1 LRSELAAAAYLIH
14 SIDDTKD
21 YDLAREAR
29 GAEAF
34 LAAAERAGV
43 RRIVYLAGVAPKTSS
58 PEMTANRVFGPFSR
72 RNQWCRLAASGAG
85 RQKFPT

>member
-1 LRSELAAAAYLIH
+1 MRSELAAAVYLIH

-34 LAAAERAGV
+34 LGAAERAGV
-43 RRIVYLAGVAPKTSS
+43 RRIVYLAGVALKTPS
-58 PEMTANRVFGPFSR
+58 PG
-72 RNQWCRLAASGAG
+72 LAQIAVSV
-85 RQKFPT
+85 RFHR

>member
-1 LRSELAAAAYLIH
+1 LRSELAAAVYLIH

-21 YDLAREAR
+21 YYLAREAR

-43 RRIVYLAGVAPKTSS
+43 RRIVYLAGVAPKTTS
-58 PEMTANRVFGPFSR
+58 PELAANRVFCPFYS
-72 RNQWCRLAASGAG
+72 RNQR
-85 RQKFPT
+85 

>member
-1 LRSELAAAAYLIH
+1 LRSELAAAVYLIH

-34 LAAAERAGV
+34 LGAAQRAGV
-43 RRIVYLAGVAPKTSS
+43 RRIVCLAGVAPKTPS
-58 PEMTANRVFGPFSR
+58 PG
-72 RNQWCRLAASGAG
+72 LAQIAVSG
-85 RQKFPT
+85 RFHR